1 MSASGKTPNFDFP
14 LYEVQDNFAPLTSFN
29 QLSNKADQQLA
40 LVKSSA
46 DTAEALSS
54 ANEQDIQAL
63 ETWKA
68 GLDAVLNSFF
78 NPTIKQI
85 NTTVPGCNGK
95 VQASIVRAGS
105 LLYLYSHNRFNP
117 EEMVKIPVPNLD
129 AAYAIASSPALAFE
143 NMKENVL
150 YSLGVQWCYMQPKPH
165 DPDYSEPLIRERSLA
180 LIRQNSIT
188 YLCLRLSN
196 RDLIIS
202 EYVITGCNFMI
213 PINIISQ
220 LPL

>member
-68 GLDAVLNSFF
+68 GLMARLNSILAPRKLTA
-78 NPTIKQI
+78 NPTIQGTSQEVVSSLCVI
-85 NTTVPGCNGK
+85 GD
-95 VQASIVRAGS
+95 
-105 LLYLYSHNRFNP
+105 LLYCYSHNRYEIKNMIRIPIEGADDAFPLFSTP
-117 EEMVKIPVPNLD
+117 EKVWQD
-129 AAYAIASSPALAFE
+129 
-143 NMKENVL
+143 MKDNVM
-150 YSLGVQWCYMQPKPH
+150 YPLGVQYTLLYKVEG
-165 DPDYSEPLIRERSLA
+165 DVFNARERSLA

-188 YLCLRLSN
+188 YFCIRLSDKDYN
-196 RDLIIS
+196 DYDAVITAVNFCIPRT
-202 EYVITGCNFMI
+202 VITGY
-213 PINIISQ
+213 
-220 LPL
+220 PL

>member
-29 QLSNKADQQLA
+29 LLSNKADQQLA

-68 GLDAVLNSFF
+68 GLMSQLSNIFAPRNYNINSNIQGANGPIQAKLVL
-78 NPTIKQI
+78 T
-85 NTTVPGCNGK
+85 GD
-95 VQASIVRAGS
+95 
-105 LLYLYSHNRFNP
+105 LLYIYSNNLYTTANMIHIPIEAKNDAYPIFSTP
-117 EEMVKIPVPNLD
+117 EIPIPD
-129 AAYAIASSPALAFE
+129 
-143 NMKENVL
+143 MKENL
-150 YSLGVQWCYMQPKPH
+150 AYELGSCLNILITP
-165 DPDYSEPLIRERSLA
+165 EPNANYNVNDRSIV

-188 YLCLRLSN
+188 YACIRLNEYDVSN
-196 RDLIIS
+196 FDRIITS
-202 EYVITGCNFMI
+202 VNVCV
-213 PINIISQ
+213 
-220 LPL
+220 PLSSVNTFPL